1 MIITLIKDEN
11 LCVQM
16 ILLRQASFLGQI
28 FNLVIV
34 IVTASDISIFGVGEL
49 L

>member
-1 MIITLIKDEN
+1 MCANDFARAGQL
-11 LCVQM
+11 
-16 ILLRQASFLGQI
+16 SSQI
-28 FNLVIV
+28 FNLV

>member
-16 ILLRQASFLGQI
+16 ILLGQASFLGQI

-34 IVTASDISIFGVGEL
+34 TASDISIFGIGGL

>member
-1 MIITLIKDEN
+1 MILTLIKDEN

-16 ILLRQASFLGQI
+16 ILLEQASFLGQI

-34 IVTASDISIFGVGEL
+34 TASDISIFSVGEL